1 MYYRYIYVHIDGFWR
16 GLGERKGYEWVSETL
31 TSVFDESEEEW
42 SARRL
47 EKSRDIG

>member
-1 MYYRYIYVHIDGFWR
+1 MVFGE
-16 GLGERKGYEWVSETL
+16 GLGREERDEWVSETL

>member
-1 MYYRYIYVHIDGFWR
+1 MCMVYTRIDGFWR
-16 GLGERKGYEWVSETL
+16 GLGASEERDEWVSETL

>member
-1 MYYRYIYVHIDGFWR
+1 MVFGE
-16 GLGERKGYEWVSETL
+16 GLGEKKGYEWVSETL